1 MTVRPR
7 RKPSSSSRARSRG
20 SRRRTMRAAMYYAN
34 DDVRIVDVPT
44 PHIGPGEILVRVK
57 ASGICGS
64 DVMEWYR
71 KPKAPLVLGHEIA
84 AEVVQVDPGVNFV
97 KVGDRVFV
105 SHHVPCGSCRY
116 CLAGHETV
124 CDTLRT
130 TNFDPGG
137 FAEFVRVPAINV
149 KHGVFP
155 LPREISDDE
164 ATFVEPLACVI
175 RGQRL
180 AGFRPGSTMLV
191 LGSGVAGLLHIKL
204 AKAAG
209 AAKVIATDVVEFR
222 KAAARKAGADLVVD
236 GREDVPAKVKEAN
249 EGNLAD
255 LVVTCTGA
263 PKAIGQGLASVD
275 RGGTV
280 LFFAPIDPAAK
291 VDIPFNELW
300 REEITLTSS
309 YGGSP
314 PGNRQSINLLR
325 EKRLIVTDLITHVLP
340 LAKAAEGFRLVA
352 EAPDSVKGVLRPQE
366 RTGHPRD
373 VADGPHATLVKV
385 NPNGLS

>member
-1 MTVRPR
+1 
-7 RKPSSSSRARSRG
+7 
-20 SRRRTMRAAMYYAN
+20 MRAAMYYAN
-34 DDVRIVDVPT
+34 DDVRIVDLQT
-44 PHIGPGEILVRVK
+44 PRIGPGEILVRVK

-71 KPKAPLVLGHEIA
+71 RPKAPLVLGHEIA
-84 AEVVQVDPGVNFV
+84 AEVAQVGAGVDIV

-116 CLAGHETV
+116 CRAGHETV
-124 CDTLRT
+124 CETLRT

-149 KHGVFP
+149 KHGVFL
-155 LPREISDDE
+155 LPREVSDDE

-180 AGFRPGSTMLV
+180 AGFRAGGTMLV

-222 KAAARKAGADLVVD
+222 KAAAQKAGADFVID
-236 GREDVPAKVKEAN
+236 GREDVPARLREAN

-280 LFFAPIDPAAK
+280 LFFAPVEPAAK

-314 PGNRQSINLLR
+314 RDIRESINLLR
-325 EKRLIVTDLITHVLP
+325 EKRVVVTDLITHVLP
-340 LAKAAEGFRLVA
+340 LTQAAEGFRLVSA
-352 EAPDSVKGVLRPQE
+352 ARDSMKVVLRP
-366 RTGHPRD
+366 
-373 VADGPHATLVKV
+373 
-385 NPNGLS
+385 

>member
-1 MTVRPR
+1 
-7 RKPSSSSRARSRG
+7 
-20 SRRRTMRAAMYYAN
+20 MRAAMYYAN
-34 DDVRIVDVPT
+34 EDVRIVDLPT
-44 PHIGPGEILVRVK
+44 PRIGPGEFLVRVK

-71 KPKAPLVLGHEIA
+71 KPKALLVLGHEIA
-84 AEVVQVDPGVNFV
+84 AEVAQVGAGVDIV

-116 CLAGHETV
+116 CRAGHETV

-149 KHGVFP
+149 KHGVYP

-180 AGFRPGSTMLV
+180 AGFRPGGTILV

-204 AKAAG
+204 AQAAG

-222 KAAARKAGADLVVD
+222 KAAARKAGADLVID
-236 GREDVPAKVKEAN
+236 GREDVSSRLREAN

-280 LFFAPIDPAAK
+280 LFFAPVEPAAK

-314 PGNRQSINLLR
+314 RDICESINLLR
-325 EKRLIVTDLITHVLP
+325 EKRPIVTDLVTD
-340 LAKAAEGFRLVA
+340 A
-352 EAPDSVKGVLRPQE
+352 
-366 RTGHPRD
+366 
-373 VADGPHATLVKV
+373 
-385 NPNGLS
+385 